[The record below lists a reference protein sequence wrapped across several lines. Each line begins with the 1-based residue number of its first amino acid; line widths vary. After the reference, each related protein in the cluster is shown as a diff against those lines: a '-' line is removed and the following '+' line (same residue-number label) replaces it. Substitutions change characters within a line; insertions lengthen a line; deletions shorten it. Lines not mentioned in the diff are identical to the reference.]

1 MGFELVKLI
10 GGLLMPVPVI
20 LTMLFLGLFL
30 TLIKMRRLGLV
41 LLLAGSCLLLLLS
54 TPFLPEKLL
63 NDLEQT
69 YPVLQDPPQTKW
81 ILVLGG
87 GARGEEGLPPA
98 SRLGEASLYRLAE
111 GLRLAKAMPEAKL
124 VTSGGSFSAGPSS
137 ARLMART
144 AEAWG
149 LDPER
154 VVVQE
159 EPLNTA
165 QEAEAMASRI
175 QGQERIILV
184 TSAYHMPRAMQ
195 LFQAQG
201 LEVVPA
207 PTGHLVDPGR
217 SQRHI
222 GHQLPQ
228 AGYLRF
234 AEKALWERLG
244 LVWARLQDKFP
255 GLD

>member
-1 MGFELVKLI
+1 
-10 GGLLMPVPVI
+10 
-20 LTMLFLGLFL
+20 
-30 TLIKMRRLGLV
+30 
-41 LLLAGSCLLLLLS
+41 
-54 TPFLPEKLL
+54 
-63 NDLEQT
+63 
-69 YPVLQDPPQTKW
+69 
-81 ILVLGG
+81 
-87 GARGEEGLPPA
+87 
-98 SRLGEASLYRLAE
+98 
-111 GLRLAKAMPEAKL
+111 
-124 VTSGGSFSAGPSS
+124 
-137 ARLMART
+137 MART